1 MKKVIAALLCICMAA
16 GLIGCG
22 SGTAAPDETNN
33 SAESSTED
41 SAEGDAET
49 EQAQEEAASNTT
61 SKTTITLLSWYTVNG
76 FPFPLKCLIPSF
88 FAQLTSNHMPNT
100 DAPFASFSRT
110 YPWESP
116 SPRPFPHHSEQ

>member
-61 SKTTITLLSWYTVNG
+61 SKTTITLLSWYTEEQLKALKDG
-76 FPFPLKCLIPSF
+76 FE
-88 FAQLTSNHMPNT
+88 ASNPDLELEIQYVPPT
-100 DAPFASFSRT
+100 
-110 YPWESP
+110 
-116 SPRPFPHHSEQ
+116 EQYTEKVMLLQ